1 MELKVKKETL
11 SQAISTS
18 LKAVAVKAT
27 VPIMECILF
36 TVENDEVRLTSND
49 GEIGIDTFMNAEIKE
64 NGSLCVDAKTLSA
77 IVGKFPNGDVTIKTD
92 DTTMTIKC
100 GRSKFNI
107 AIKDGSEFPVV
118 DMISRD
124 NHLVLDQSILKD
136 TIRQT
141 VFSAS
146 LNDNNK
152 MMTGVL
158 FDISDKLKVIAL
170 DGHRIAIREIDLDTE
185 NEPTKLIIPSKT
197 LQEISKLL
205 SSGDVEI
212 YFTNNQIAFNF
223 DATVV
228 VSRLIEGNFFDVNKM
243 ITDEHSTEITI
254 DRQELYDSMDR
265 ATLLVKEI
273 ERKPVLMK
281 IGETLKVEIATQLG
295 SMDEE
300 VEAKIEGEPIE
311 VIGLNPRFILDVL
324 KVLDEDK
331 ITMWFSGATKPCYIR
346 GDGYN
351 YLILPIKV

>member
-11 SQAISTS
+11 SQAIGTS

-27 VPIMECILF
+27 IPIMECILF

-49 GEIGIDTFMNAEIKE
+49 GEIGIDTYMNAEIK
-64 NGSLCVDAKTLSA
+64 GDGAVCVDAKTLSA
-77 IVGKFPNGDVTIKTD
+77 IVGKLPSGDVKISTD
-92 DTTMTIKC
+92 DTTMTIRC

-107 AIKDGSEFPVV
+107 AIKDGSEFPIV
-118 DMISRD
+118 DMVSRD

-136 TIRQT
+136 AIRQT

-158 FDISDKLKVIAL
+158 FDISDKLKVVAL
-170 DGHRIAIREIDLDTE
+170 DGHRIAIREIDLDND
-185 NEPTKLIIPSKT
+185 NEHTKMIIPSKT

-212 YFTNNQIAFNF
+212 YYTNNQIAFNF
-223 DATVV
+223 DSTVV
-228 VSRLIEGNFFDVNKM
+228 VSRLIEGNFFDIDKM
-243 ITDEHSTEITI
+243 VTNEHTTEII
-254 DRQELYDSMDR
+254 VDRQELCECMER

-273 ERKPVLMK
+273 ERKPVLMN
-281 IGETLKVEIATQLG
+281 ISDTLKVSIATQLG

-300 VEAKIEGEPIE
+300 IEVKIEGEPID
-311 VIGLNPRFILDVL
+311 VIGLNPRFVIDVL
-324 KVLDEDK
+324 RVLDDERV
-331 ITMWFSGATKPCYIR
+331 TMWFSGASKPCYIT
-346 GDGYN
+346 GDGYI